1 MTSPFDAA
9 VIGGGPAGCAA
20 AITLARAGRSV
31 LLLEAGRYP
40 RQKVCGEFVSA
51 EALPLLA
58 SLLGGGRDV
67 IAAAPAIDRVRF
79 LLDGRTAEAP
89 VSPSARSISRAVLD
103 PALWEAARRA
113 GATARENTSALAVQR
128 SGDEFCLRTSAGEY
142 RARSVIDAAGRW
154 SRLRPR
160 QLPAGAKI
168 GLKAHF
174 AGEPEAAAVE
184 LFFFDGGY
192 CGVQAAAR
200 GEVNVCALVDP
211 GRAHTLA
218 EVFELHPELRSR
230 SRDWRLAGQEL
241 ATAPVNLRR
250 PEPAAGGILRAG
262 DAAGFLEPLFGDG
275 MSVALRSGVLAAE
288 CLLHGGDYA
297 AAYRARF
304 LRAFRGAALARRLF
318 SVPRPL
324 RALFWPV
331 LQRSPR
337 LIAAL
342 SRRAR

>member
-174 AGEPEAAAVE
+174 AAEAAAAVE

-211 GRAHTLA
+211 GRARTLA
-218 EVFELHPELRSR
+218 EVFELHPGLRARSR
-230 SRDWRLAGQEL
+230 VWRLVGQEL